1 MPFVSSFVV
10 FIIVNIN
17 KVHKNILHF
26 RYLVRPSPFSAQKT
40 FERHNSRRKSN
51 ISFCSQALI
60 QAQSVASRRG
70 SGIGAGFAPPRAPPL
85 STTKANSLSLPD
97 SPTIITDF
105 RSRSNSLRVVDDILL
120 RRSNSLR
127 QGLSGVGS
135 RRRKSSLEE
144 IGISHFNS
152 LLQHQQQQQQQ
163 NANAIKIAL
172 NGSIGL
178 EVTPPEESPPD
189 RLPGPSMSLGGY
201 QEVAGALPSTSLGP
215 SLPAATP
222 DPQHLQGT
230 IV

>member
-1 MPFVSSFVV
+1 MKKL
-10 FIIVNIN
+10 IIR
-17 KVHKNILHF
+17 F
-26 RYLVRPSPFSAQKT
+26 SYLVRPSPFSAQKT

-60 QAQSVASRRG
+60 QAQGGSRRG
-70 SGIGAGFAPPRAPPL
+70 SGMAATFAQSRAPPL

-105 RSRSNSLRVVDDILL
+105 RGRSNSLRVVDDILL

-127 QGLSGVGS
+127 QGISGTGS

-152 LLQHQQQQQQQ
+152 LLQHQQQQQEQD
-163 NANAIKIAL
+163 AIKL
-172 NGSIGL
+172 GLSSIGL
-178 EVTPPEESPPD
+178 RITPPEETPRMALEPFQD
-189 RLPGPSMSLGGY
+189 I
-201 QEVAGALPSTSLGP
+201 AAALPSTSGGSTMP
-215 SLPAATP
+215 VNVTP